1 MNRRSTMN
9 RDQQEINIEQ
19 DWTTLNTIEHHW
31 TQQHSNTATQQHSNT
46 LWTLSNMSDE
56 WWVNVEWY
64 EWWVMSDEWTLS
76 DMSDEWWV
84 MWTHLQQH
92 SNTATQQHSNTATQ
106 QHSNT
111 ATLLYHVSL
120 WYQGAETGYRVRTPY
135 RSDVKHKWGHRG
147 QLSPIW
153 THFFSSLTKSWGGEG
168 IQQKQNIQLLGTNN
182 PIGSLPSQILCSL
195 WSFE

>member
-1 MNRRSTMN
+1 MVNLQSFRWIRWEMNRRWTGDQQWTEMNRRSTLN
-9 RDQQEINIEQ
+9 RIEQ
-19 DWTTLNTIEHHW
+19 HWTPLNTIEHIEHI
-31 TQQHSNTATQQHSNT
+31 
-46 LWTLSNMSDE
+46 E
-56 WWVNVEWY
+56 
-64 EWWVMSDEWTLS
+64 
-76 DMSDEWWV
+76 
-84 MWTHLQQH
+84 
-92 SNTATQQHSNTATQ
+92 HSNTATQ

-195 WSFE
+195 WTFE

>member
-1 MNRRSTMN
+1 MVNLQSFRWIRWEMNRRWTGDQQWTEINRRSTLN
-9 RDQQEINIEQ
+9 RIEQ
-19 DWTTLNTIEHHW
+19 HWTPLNTLNTL
-31 TQQHSNTATQQHSNT
+31 NTAT
-46 LWTLSNMSDE
+46 
-56 WWVNVEWY
+56 
-64 EWWVMSDEWTLS
+64 
-76 DMSDEWWV
+76 
-84 MWTHLQQH
+84 QQH

-153 THFFSSLTKSWGGEG
+153 THFFSSLTKSWGGG
-168 IQQKQNIQLLGTNN
+168 GYPTKAKYSITGN
-182 PIGSLPSQILCSL
+182 
-195 WSFE
+195 